1 MTEWKVLKLAK
12 GKKNTSNDKQNG
24 IDFGKIQNFLGSAI
38 SDISGYIKLQK
49 YQ

>member
-12 GKKNTSNDKQNG
+12 GKKNASNDKQNE

-38 SDISGYIKLQK
+38 SDISGYIKF
-49 YQ
+49 